1 MNDQQSKKSLFFL
14 PLILVVLV
22 GIGAAAFFMMRSNKE
37 AEIKVSPT
45 SPKEVGDAYRAEL
58 QTLLTDISSRATC
71 AEQIEQTNKT
81 LERMRVP
88 KENRDAH
95 LRVFLSFTNDP
106 ITSDQSCLPQIQT
119 RLQPLL
125 VSP

>member
-1 MNDQQSKKSLFFL
+1 MNDQQSKKSLFFI
-14 PLILVVLV
+14 PLILVVL
-22 GIGAAAFFMMRSNKE
+22 GGFAIAAFFVVRSNKGE
-37 AEIKVSPT
+37 EIKVSPT
-45 SPKEVGDAYRAEL
+45 SPKEVGDAYRSEL

-71 AEQIEQTNKT
+71 AEQVEQTTKT
-81 LERMRVP
+81 LESMRVP

-95 LRVFLSFTNDP
+95 LRIFLSFTNDP